1 LARLSSRW
9 WLLCVLLLPRSAHA
23 QDTSLVQ
30 RLGLD
35 RLQFVSLGASVGRVA
50 PSQVV
55 PAQIY
60 AFSTDYGELARNWHA
75 VFDVSFWASR
85 YTDAAVGAFM
95 DSLRK
100 SVVDPTKDD
109 SFLTSRVQAYDI
121 TFSGSIRWQ
130 SSAPVAVRPFAGFGI
145 AAHVINAEGSLIKG
159 TFVERALDNVSTGAF
174 VNAGILF
181 RPWGRLVVE
190 TQGRADVLSGFR
202 SLQFRAGA
210 LYLFGPPRR
219 EEH

>member
-1 LARLSSRW
+1 M
-9 WLLCVLLLPRSAHA
+9 LCVLLVPRLAHA

-35 RLQFVSLGASVGRVA
+35 RLQFVSLGASFGRVA

-95 DSLRK
+95 DSVRK
-100 SVVDPTKDD
+100 NVADPTNDD
-109 SFLTSRVQAYDI
+109 SFPTSRVQAYDI
-121 TFSGSIRWQ
+121 TFSASIRWQ
-130 SSAPVAVRPFAGFGI
+130 SAAPVAVRPFAGFGI

-202 SLQFRAGA
+202 SLQVRAGA

>member
-1 LARLSSRW
+1 LSSRR
-9 WLLCVLLLPRSAHA
+9 WLLLVALALPLRARA

-35 RLQFVSLGASVGRVA
+35 RLQFISVGTSVGRVA

-85 YTDAAVGAFM
+85 YTDAAVGAFV

-100 SVVDPTKDD
+100 SVVDPTSDD
-109 SFLTSRVQAYDI
+109 SFLTSRVQVYDI
-121 TFSGSIRWQ
+121 TFSGSVRWQ
-130 SSAPVAVRPFAGFGI
+130 RSAPVAVRPFAGFGI
-145 AAHVINAEGSLIKG
+145 AAHVINAEGSLING

-181 RPWGRLVVE
+181 RPWGRLVFE
-190 TQGRADVLSGFR
+190 AQGRADVLSGFR

-210 LYLFGPPRR
+210 LYLFGPSRR
-219 EEH
+219 EEQ